1 MNPTQ
6 LTEHFYLEE
15 FTQSDYALRHGIR
28 NIPSPKVKQNLQVL
42 ANGLEQVRDLLGNP
56 IFIKS
61 GYRGIDLNRAI
72 GGVTNSAHVTGYAAD
87 FVCHSYGTPEQITDA
102 IMKSDIEYDQLIC
115 EGTWVHISFD
125 PKQRNQTLRALFD
138 QRGKATYTV
147 FV

>member
-1 MNPTQ
+1 MK

-15 FTQSDYALRHGIR
+15 FTQSDYALRHGIK

-42 ANGLEQVRDLLGNP
+42 ANGLEEVRALLGKP
-56 IFIKS
+56 IFITS

-72 GGVTNSAHVTGYAAD
+72 GGAATSAHTLGYAAD

-102 IMKSDIEYDQLIC
+102 IKDSGIEYDQLIC

-138 QRGKATYTV
+138 HRGKATYTA

>member
-1 MNPTQ
+1 MK

-15 FTQSDYALRHGIR
+15 FTQSDYALRHGIK
-28 NIPSPKVKQNLQVL
+28 NIPSPKVRQNLQVL
-42 ANGLEQVRDLLGNP
+42 ANGLEEVRALLGKP
-56 IFIKS
+56 IFITS

-72 GGVTNSAHVTGYAAD
+72 GGAATSAHTLGYAAD
-87 FVCHSYGTPEQITDA
+87 FVCRSYGTPEQITDA
-102 IMKSDIEYDQLIC
+102 IKDSDIEYDQLIC

-138 QRGKATYTV
+138 HRGKATYTA